1 MKFSIVT
8 ISYNQSEFINRTI
21 DSVISQTGDVEYIVV
36 DPGSTDGSR
45 AIIDS
50 YGDRIAVRVF
60 EPDKGPSDG
69 LNKGFAVASGDVYG
83 YLNSDDT
90 LEPGALSRVAEF
102 FNAHPDVAVVT
113 GHCRIVGPD
122 DGTLRR
128 MWSEPFTR
136 RRVAYGASVQ
146 VQPST
151 FIRRAAFERAGGFR
165 LENRVAW
172 DAELLVD
179 LYLTGARIKI
189 LDAFLST
196 YRLHNESITNS
207 GALDARAK
215 EWHRRVFERLMGRAP
230 TSRDAYVGRA
240 LRIMKHVTQP
250 KVTWERVRKGPI
262 YQRGV

>member
-8 ISYNQSEFINRTI
+8 ISFNQAEFIKRTI
-21 DSVISQTGDVEYIVV
+21 DSVIDQSGDVEYIVV
-36 DPGSTDGSR
+36 DPGSTDQSR
-45 AIIDS
+45 SIIDS
-50 YGDRIAVRVF
+50 YGDHIDVRVF
-60 EPDKGPSDG
+60 ERDKGPSDG
-69 LNKGFAVASGDVYG
+69 LNKGFAAASGDIYG

-90 LEPGALSRVAEF
+90 LEPGALARVAEF
-102 FNAHPDVAVVT
+102 FETHPDVDVVT

-122 DGTLRR
+122 DVTLRR

-165 LENRVAW
+165 LDNRVAW

-179 LYLTGARIKI
+179 LYLTGARIEI

-207 GALDARAK
+207 GVLEERAK
-215 EWHRRVFERLMGRAP
+215 EWHLRVFERLMNRAP
-230 TSRDAYVGRA
+230 TPRDAYVGRA

-262 YQRGV
+262 YRRGV